1 MKVYQKSFFIFLFLP
16 VCVFAQHK
24 EKFSVTYNRNVET
37 YFLAE
42 LFAVD
47 YRKTN
52 ISFEKYKK
60 TECRK
65 YQPII
70 EETLKKYDYLKK
82 SKIAKLTA
90 ELNDTL
96 VSYGMGNDLLMAPLL
111 YQKEFPT
118 SNYNSAVCYSG

>member
-1 MKVYQKSFFIFLFLP
+1 MDYMKKATFLFFLFSAS
-16 VCVFAQHK
+16 VFAQDK
-24 EKFSVTYNRNVET
+24 EKFSVTYNRNIES

-52 ISFEKYKK
+52 KSFEEYKR

-70 EETLKKYDYLKK
+70 AETLKKYDYLKK
-82 SKIAKLTA
+82 SKIAKLQ
-90 ELNDTL
+90 
-96 VSYGMGNDLLMAPLL
+96 L
-111 YQKEFPT
+111 Y
-118 SNYNSAVCYSG
+118 